1 MTIRQ
6 KPQMKA
12 RADSTT
18 EHLTDL
24 EKKSVERY
32 FWTSLSF
39 VHFLISRL

>member
-24 EKKSVERY
+24 EPQNP
-32 FWTSLSF
+32 WNDTSEL
-39 VHFLISRL
+39 H